1 MFSTFAPMEVNDA
14 LVEKLAKLS
23 ALYFSD
29 AEKLQI
35 QEDLQQMISFVEKLN
50 ELDTEDVEPLLYITE
65 AENVFR
71 EDEIGEMISNEAAL
85 QNAAGTVPPYFT
97 APKAV
102 QKPGTKN

>member
-23 ALYFSD
+23 ALYFND

-35 QEDLQQMISFVEKLN
+35 REDLQQMIGFVEKLN
-50 ELDTEDVEPLLYITE
+50 ELDTEGVAPLLYITD

-71 EDEIGEMISNEAAL
+71 EDLAGEMISNEAAL
-85 QNAAGTVPPYFT
+85 QNAAGAVPPYFT

-102 QKPGTKN
+102 QKPVTEK